1 MCEKATSMCHENIY
15 EDDVKNRLNSND
27 DFKLVTNKRFKK
39 LHKEKVNNS
48 PVTHTF

>member
-1 MCEKATSMCHENIY
+1 MCEKATSMCNESTY
-15 EDDVKNRLNSND
+15 EYDVKNRLNSND

-39 LHKEKVNNS
+39 SNKEKVNNS